1 MDEDGFRGHTFPV
14 VDGEAPGLVQ
24 GRLGVLQE
32 LWSQGLGNT
41 ASS

>member
-14 VDGEAPGLVQ
+14 VDAEAPGPVQ

-32 LWSQGLGNT
+32 LWSQSLGNM